1 MNIKRTF
8 IFASTLAAVVVCGTV
23 VSQAQS
29 VIRGVPVQ
37 QRTFPGVQYQQG
49 TVIQQGQRFQQP
61 TQQNTGTQYFNV
73 NLSDAQKAAPNTGA
87 TFYDTGAGV
96 AVRSIYTNGPAQ
108 KAGLN
113 SGDIILK
120 ANDQPV
126 SSSGAL
132 NAMIAKMQP
141 GSSVK
146 FTKRSSNGSVGDCN
160 CQLMTMGE
168 IINASIVPEAGVY
181 DTAVIKA
188 ENLMKGLQQQISN
201 AESELMD
208 MKKRYEMQAKQ
219 VQDLKAKAE
228 EAREAEKKRKAAEEL
243 QRQKRMEEL
252 KRRAEEAAKG

>member
-8 IFASTLAAVVVCGTV
+8 IFASTLAAVVVGATV
-23 VSQAQS
+23 ISQAQS
-29 VIRGVPVQ
+29 VTRGVPVQ

-49 TVIQQGQRFQQP
+49 VRVQQGFQQP
-61 TQQNTGTQYFNV
+61 VQSTGTQYFNV

-87 TFYDTGAGV
+87 TYYDTAAGV

-113 SGDIILK
+113 SGDIIMK
-120 ANDQPV
+120 VNDQAV
-126 SSSGAL
+126 TNSGSL

-141 GSSVK
+141 GSSIK
-146 FTKRSSNGSVGDCN
+146 FTKRSSNGNVSDCN
-160 CQLMTMGE
+160 CQLMTMGD

-181 DTAVIKA
+181 DNAVMKA
-188 ENLMKGLQQQISN
+188 EQMMKGLQQQISN

-208 MKKRYEMQAKQ
+208 MKKRYEMQTKQ
-219 VQDLKAKAE
+219 MQDLKAKAE
-228 EAREAEKKRKAAEEL
+228 EARMAEQKRKAADEM

-252 KRRAEEAAKG
+252 KRQAEEAAKG